1 MAHGEAEHGCA
12 QGEPCRPGH
21 HEQQGP
27 LRPHRRL
34 AAAPCP
40 TEQAGRAPERADEEL
55 AVPRQRPAET
65 AASEAATPRPR
76 GVEPGHRPRAV
87 EPAGPGEPDRSTPRA
102 CRSDLAG
109 WAGAHRHG
117 PVRPGRRPDRRERPP
132 HRWC

>member
-12 QGEPCRPGH
+12 QGEPCRLGN

-34 AAAPCP
+34 AAVPCP
-40 TEQAGRAPERADEEL
+40 TEQAGRAPERADDEVT
-55 AVPRQRPAET
+55 VPRQRPAEP
-65 AASEAATPRPR
+65 APAEAATSRPR
-76 GVEPGHRPRAV
+76 GVEPGPRPPAG
-87 EPAGPGEPDRSTPRA
+87 EPATSGEPDPTTPRA

-117 PVRPGRRPDRRERPP
+117 PVRPTRRPDRRQRPP

>member
-12 QGEPCRPGH
+12 QGEPCRLGH

-34 AAAPCP
+34 AAVPCP
-40 TEQAGRAPERADEEL
+40 TEQAGRMPERADEEV
-55 AVPRQRPAET
+55 AVPRQRPAE
-65 AASEAATPRPR
+65 AAAPEESTPWPC
-76 GVEPGHRPRAV
+76 GVEPGPRPRAAEPV
-87 EPAGPGEPDRSTPRA
+87 ESDRSTPQA

-117 PVRPGRRPDRRERPP
+117 PVRPARRPDRRERPP